1 MDKEIS
7 ISYKE
12 FESIDELNKSQ
23 QLLLT
28 EASKACLKAY
38 APYSGFKV
46 GAAVR
51 CSNGSIFTGNN
62 QENAAYP
69 SGLCAER
76 IAVFAAM
83 SANNTT
89 IEQLAI
95 TIKSEKG
102 NTDEPVAPC
111 GACRQVLAE
120 YEQKQSKKIEIIFS
134 SESGKTI
141 IVDGVDSLLPFV
153 FNNKFLQ

>member
-7 ISYKE
+7 IRYKE
-12 FESIDELNKSQ
+12 FESVEDLNQSQKELLS
-23 QLLLT
+23 
-28 EASKACLKAY
+28 EASKACLNAY

-51 CSNGSIFTGNN
+51 CSNGKIVTGNN

-83 SANNTT
+83 SVDSST

-102 NTDEPVAPC
+102 ITEEPVAPC

-120 YEQKQSKKIEIIFS
+120 YEQKQSRKIEIIFS
-134 SESGKTI
+134 SESGKAI